1 MKMKNQEKCDN
12 KTCAPKKKRKL
23 LQGIVL
29 ITIGAIFLLNNYG
42 FTDFDIGKLW
52 PLFLVIPGT
61 FMVFRSEKD
70 H

>member
-1 MKMKNQEKCDN
+1 MKMKDQEKCDN
-12 KTCAPKKKRKL
+12 KACASKKKRKL
-23 LQGIVL
+23 LQGIIL
-29 ITIGAIFLLNNYG
+29 IIIGAIFLLNNYG

-52 PLFLVIPGT
+52 PLFLIVPGV